1 MTTIL
6 VVDDE
11 YSMRRLLDL
20 QLSQKGYHVV
30 TVASGKEA
38 LHTLQTV
45 VVDLILVDGM
55 MPEMDGFTLSEAIRS
70 GSEVPIL
77 FVTALDDRDSKL
89 KGFEAGVD
97 DYVTKPFDSEELHA
111 RIQAI
116 LKRSQNMQVPLSE
129 MTRGVLTINLSARS
143 VTVAGKKVQVTL
155 KELELLSLLMR
166 SEGRAF
172 SREELLTHIWGE
184 HYEGTTRTVD
194 THIKTLRIKLGPPAD
209 QYIHTVWGIGY
220 KFEVVS

>member
-89 KGFEAGVD
+89 KGFEVGVD

-116 LKRSQNMQVPLSE
+116 LKRSQKIQTPVSE
-129 MTRGVLTINLSARS
+129 MTRGELTLNLTARS
-143 VTVAGKKVQVTL
+143 VVVAGKRVQVTM
-155 KELELLSLLMR
+155 KELELLALLMR

-172 SREELLTHIWGE
+172 SREELLAHIWGE

>member
-116 LKRSQNMQVPLSE
+116 LKRSQNMQVPLTE

-143 VTVAGKKVQVTL
+143 VAVAGKKVQITL

>member
-55 MPEMDGFTLSEAIRS
+55 MPEMDGFALSEAIRS

-116 LKRSQNMQVPLSE
+116 LKRSQKLQVPLSE

-143 VTVAGKKVQVTL
+143 VVVAGKKVQVTL

-172 SREELLTHIWGE
+172 SREELLAHIWGE

-194 THIKTLRIKLGPPAD
+194 THIKTLRLKLGPPAD

>member
-55 MPEMDGFTLSEAIRS
+55 MPEMDGFALSEAIRS

-89 KGFEAGVD
+89 KGFEVGVD

-116 LKRSQNMQVPLSE
+116 LKRSQKIQTPVSE
-129 MTRGVLTINLSARS
+129 MTRGELTLNLTARS
-143 VTVAGKKVQVTL
+143 VVVAGKRVQVTM
-155 KELELLSLLMR
+155 KELELLALLMR

-172 SREELLTHIWGE
+172 SREELLAHIWGE

>member
-38 LHTLQTV
+38 LHTLQTI

-116 LKRSQNMQVPLSE
+116 LKRSQNMQVPLTE

-143 VTVAGKKVQVTL
+143 VAVAGKKVQVTL

>member
-55 MPEMDGFTLSEAIRS
+55 MPEMDGFALSEAIRS

-89 KGFEAGVD
+89 KGFEVGVD

-116 LKRSQNMQVPLSE
+116 LKRSQKIQTPVSE
-129 MTRGVLTINLSARS
+129 MTRGELTLNLTARS
-143 VTVAGKKVQVTL
+143 VVVTGKRVQVTM
-155 KELELLSLLMR
+155 KELELLALLMR

-172 SREELLTHIWGE
+172 SREELLAHIWGE

>member
-20 QLSQKGYHVV
+20 QLNQKGYHVV

-55 MPEMDGFTLSEAIRS
+55 MPEMDGFALSEVIRS

-89 KGFEAGVD
+89 KGFEVGVD

-116 LKRSQNMQVPLSE
+116 LKRSQKIQTPVSE
-129 MTRGVLTINLSARS
+129 MTRGELTLNLTARS
-143 VTVAGKKVQVTL
+143 VVVAGKRVQVTM
-155 KELELLSLLMR
+155 KELELLALLMR

-172 SREELLTHIWGE
+172 SREELLAHIWGE

>member
-55 MPEMDGFTLSEAIRS
+55 MPEMDGFALSEAIRN

-89 KGFEAGVD
+89 KGFEVGVD

-116 LKRSQNMQVPLSE
+116 LKRAQKIQSPVSE
-129 MTRGVLTINLSARS
+129 MTRGELTLNLTARS
-143 VTVAGKKVQVTL
+143 VVVAGKRVQVTM
-155 KELELLSLLMR
+155 KELELLALLMR

-172 SREELLTHIWGE
+172 SREELLAHIWGE

>member
-55 MPEMDGFTLSEAIRS
+55 MPEMDGFALSEVIRS

-89 KGFEAGVD
+89 KGFEVGVD

-116 LKRSQNMQVPLSE
+116 LKRSQKIQTPVSE
-129 MTRGVLTINLSARS
+129 MTRGELTLNLTARS
-143 VTVAGKKVQVTL
+143 VVVAGKRVQVTM
-155 KELELLSLLMR
+155 KELELLALLMR

-172 SREELLTHIWGE
+172 SREELLAHIWGE